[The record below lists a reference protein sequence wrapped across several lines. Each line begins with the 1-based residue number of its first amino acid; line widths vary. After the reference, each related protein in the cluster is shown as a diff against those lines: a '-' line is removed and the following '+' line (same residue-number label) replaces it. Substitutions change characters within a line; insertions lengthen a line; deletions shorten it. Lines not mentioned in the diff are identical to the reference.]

1 MISVLVT
8 RNELSEIQT
17 IGRLDVVN
25 GDVELFS
32 CMTLELAWNNNLR
45 QISCIPYGEYSCE
58 KKEAT
63 AAIPY
68 QHVTVLNV
76 RDRSGIAIHKANY
89 ASQLRGC
96 IAVGDKH
103 VDINKD
109 GNLDVTNSSNTFKK
123 LMDILPN
130 NFKLTIK

>member
-25 GDVELFS
+25 GGVELFS

-45 QISCIPYGEYSCE
+45 QISCIPYGEYNCE

-68 QHVTVLNV
+68 QHITVLNV

>member
-1 MISVLVT
+1 MISILVT

-68 QHVTVLNV
+68 QHITVLNV

>member
-1 MISVLVT
+1 MISVFVI
-8 RNELSEIQT
+8 RKELSQSQT
-17 IGRLDVVN
+17 IGTLEVVN
-25 GDVELFS
+25 GGVELFS
-32 CMTLELAWNNNLR
+32 CMTLELAWNNNAR
-45 QISCIPYGEYSCE
+45 QISCIPNGEYSCE

-103 VDINKD
+103 VDMNKD

-123 LMDILPN
+123 LMEILPN
-130 NFKLTIK
+130 NFKLIIK

>member
-1 MISVLVT
+1 MISVIVT

-45 QISCIPYGEYSCE
+45 QISCIPYGEYNCE

>member
-1 MISVLVT
+1 MISVIVT

-68 QHVTVLNV
+68 QHITVLNV

-123 LMDILPN
+123 LIDILPN

>member
-25 GDVELFS
+25 GDLELFS

-45 QISCIPYGEYSCE
+45 QISCIPYGEYNCE

>member
-45 QISCIPYGEYSCE
+45 QVSCIPYGEYSCE

>member
-1 MISVLVT
+1 MISVIVT

-17 IGRLDVVN
+17 IGRLDVFN

-45 QISCIPYGEYSCE
+45 QISCIPYGEYNCE

>member
-17 IGRLDVVN
+17 IGRLDVIN
-25 GDVELFS
+25 DDVELFS

-45 QISCIPYGEYSCE
+45 QISCIPYGEYNCE

-68 QHVTVLNV
+68 QHITVLNV

>member
-1 MISVLVT
+1 MISVFVI
-8 RNELSEIQT
+8 RKELSQSQT
-17 IGRLDVVN
+17 IGTLEVVN
-25 GDVELFS
+25 EGVELFS
-32 CMTLELAWNNNLR
+32 CMTLELAWNNNAR
-45 QISCIPYGEYSCE
+45 QISCIPYGEYNCE

-103 VDINKD
+103 VDMNKD

-123 LMDILPN
+123 LMEILPN
-130 NFKLTIK
+130 NFKLIIK

>member
-45 QISCIPYGEYSCE
+45 QISCIPYGEYNCE

-68 QHVTVLNV
+68 QHITVLNV

>member
-25 GDVELFS
+25 DDVELFS

-45 QISCIPYGEYSCE
+45 QISCIPYGEYNCE

-68 QHVTVLNV
+68 QHITVLNV

>member
-1 MISVLVT
+1 MISVFVI
-8 RNELSEIQT
+8 RKELSQSQT
-17 IGRLDVVN
+17 IGTLEVVN
-25 GDVELFS
+25 GGVELFS
-32 CMTLELAWNNNLR
+32 CMTLELAWNNNAK

-58 KKEAT
+58 KKEPT

-103 VDINKD
+103 VDMNKD

-123 LMDILPN
+123 LMEILPN
-130 NFKLTIK
+130 NFKLIIK

>member
-1 MISVLVT
+1 MILVFVI
-8 RNELSEIQT
+8 RKELSQSQT
-17 IGRLDVVN
+17 IGALQVMN
-25 GDVELFS
+25 NDVELFS
-32 CMTLELAWNNNLR
+32 CMTLELAWNNNVR
-45 QISCIPYGEYSCE
+45 QISCIPYGEYNCE

-103 VDINKD
+103 VDMNKD

-130 NFKLTIK
+130 NFKLIIK

>member
-1 MISVLVT
+1 MISILVT

-45 QISCIPYGEYSCE
+45 QISCIPYGEYNCE

>member
-1 MISVLVT
+1 MISVIVT

-17 IGRLDVVN
+17 IGILDVVN

-45 QISCIPYGEYSCE
+45 QISCIPYGEYNCE

>member
-1 MISVLVT
+1 MISILVT

>member
-45 QISCIPYGEYSCE
+45 QISCIPYGEYNCE

>member
-1 MISVLVT
+1 MISILVT

-25 GDVELFS
+25 GDLELFS

-45 QISCIPYGEYSCE
+45 QISCIPYGEYNCE

>member
-1 MISVLVT
+1 MISVFVI
-8 RNELSEIQT
+8 RKELSQSQT
-17 IGRLDVVN
+17 IGTLEVVN
-25 GDVELFS
+25 GGVELFS
-32 CMTLELAWNNNLR
+32 CMTLELAWNNNAR
-45 QISCIPYGEYSCE
+45 QISCIPYGEYNCE

-103 VDINKD
+103 VDMNKD

-123 LMDILPN
+123 LIEILPN
-130 NFKLTIK
+130 NFKLIIK

>member
-68 QHVTVLNV
+68 QHITVLNV